1 MLNVGV
7 LCVTPQVGKSPGMNA
22 ALDFIY
28 ISDKMANNFDVDCLI
43 SKVSRIIF
51 ISYKVRPC

>member
-1 MLNVGV
+1 MLNICV

-28 ISDKMANNFDVDCLI
+28 ISDKMAKITVI
-43 SKVSRIIF
+43 
-51 ISYKVRPC
+51 